1 MTKSVFAYVSM
12 LAALS
17 AFAAG
22 MTLKPGLWEVKLLKQ
37 VSDGRDMSDQMSGA
51 NSTMQ
56 QALSKLPPEQRA
68 RVQAML
74 AKNGAGFGGNGGY
87 RLCVSPEM
95 AKRDTAFVGKEG
107 NCQPA
112 TVTRSGNVAT
122 YAFSC
127 TSNGT
132 TREGKGQATSV
143 GDVITN
149 QMDLTTRAASGPTH
163 VMHIETELHYVGPD
177 CGDLKP
183 PDAASVKLRDGPNV
197 KPSDAP
203 K

>member
-1 MTKSVFAYVSM
+1 MAKSFFACVM
-12 LAALS
+12 VLAALS
-17 AFAAG
+17 AFATG

-37 VSDGRDMSDQMSGA
+37 IDNGRDMSDQISGA
-51 NSTMQ
+51 SSTMQ

-74 AKNGAGFGGNGGY
+74 AKNGAGLGNNGGY

-95 AKRDTAFVGKEG
+95 AKRDTAFVDKEG
-107 NCQPA
+107 HCQPA
-112 TVTRSGNVAT
+112 TVTRSGNVTT

-149 QMDLTTRAASGPTH
+149 QVDLTTHNASGTTH
-163 VMHIETELHYVGPD
+163 VMHIETEMHYVGPD

-183 PDAASVKLRDGPNV
+183 PDAPNVKSADGPNV
-197 KPSDAP
+197 KP
-203 K
+203 